1 MKKHKKVEEEKK
13 KRRRREEKREEE
25 AERLS
30 IIKIPNSICSR
41 RRRNEELE
49 TETKLPNESRTGKT
63 PPLCSA
69 SARAAFFSSPFLLS
83 SFLSLE
89 GWRGFVA
96 GKLFHHVAFEIEKL
110 KDSFLSFSFFSF

>member
-13 KRRRREEKREEE
+13 KRRRREEKRREEKREEE

-89 GWRGFVA
+89 GWRGFR
-96 GKLFHHVAFEIEKL
+96 GWEAFPSRGVR
-110 KDSFLSFSFFSF
+110 D

>member
-89 GWRGFVA
+89 GWRGFR
-96 GKLFHHVAFEIEKL
+96 GWEAFPSRGVR
-110 KDSFLSFSFFSF
+110 D